1 MPLPGIEPGSS
12 RPQRDSSTRPPIKRS
27 YKLKGALIF
36 NITGIA
42 DHNQATSAIKESF
55 VDIINAIN
63 DNLRR
68 DMIEFAIQFKE
79 HVDTDKIISEGLVV
93 NKRCVPIHRSFD
105 LSSAALTIR
114 MDDIRLSYN
123 HAQDAESYKAW
134 VEENFAPVLHWEFG
148 KHPSFPTVIRP
159 TLFMTLNVTGRRDEH
174 YYGPTKN
181 PPTNNGNPLVFG
193 ASSTDKSQTDADGFT
208 LVTRRKGK
216 RSKAGKKDQTQPE
229 QENPS
234 TSASTP
240 RPLKRQLRDF
250 LPSPTTQS
258 TNSEYNQVQQDIL
271 KESELKETQ
280 PTQYEHLNNT
290 HQEDNQYSPETDL
303 DDPKTTHGDLGT
315 THGDT
320 DTMHDDSA

>member
-1 MPLPGIEPGSS
+1 MDINGDKVILTWPDCPPLCRLCSS
-12 RPQRDSSTRPPIKRS
+12 EGHDSRTCLLKERKRPQAPKTFVFDSIST
-27 YKLKGALIF
+27 
-36 NITGIA
+36 T
-42 DHNQATSAIKESF
+42 T
-55 VDIINAIN
+55 
-63 DNLRR
+63 
-68 DMIEFAIQFKE
+68 
-79 HVDTDKIISEGLVV
+79 
-93 NKRCVPIHRSFD
+93 
-105 LSSAALTIR
+105 
-114 MDDIRLSYN
+114 
-123 HAQDAESYKAW
+123 AQQ
-134 VEENFAPVLHWEFG
+134 
-148 KHPSFPTVIRP
+148 
-159 TLFMTLNVTGRRDEH
+159 
-174 YYGPTKN
+174 KN

-193 ASSTDKSQTDADGFT
+193 ASSTEKSQTDADGFT

-229 QENPS
+229 QEYPS

-258 TNSEYNQVQQDIL
+258 TNSEYNQDQQDIP

-320 DTMHDDSA
+320 DIMHEDSA